1 MIVEISTDNK
11 GPKAYINILLK
22 LREFSEDETVLS
34 YKEVEDES
42 PVSQTKTIYSEHFK
56 DFFPFL

>member
-1 MIVEISTDNK
+1 MMVEISTDNK

-34 YKEVEDES
+34 YKEVEDE
-42 PVSQTKTIYSEHFK
+42 
-56 DFFPFL
+56 

>member
-11 GPKAYINILLK
+11 GPKAFINILLK
-22 LREFSEDETVLS
+22 LREFSDETVLS

-42 PVSQTKTIYSEHFK
+42 PVSQTKTIHSEHFK
-56 DFFPFL
+56 DFSPFL